1 MLESSTL
8 HFYFNPNCP
17 YAQRSWMTLLELGID
32 FEPVE
37 IALGK
42 DNKTEWYLSMN
53 PNGTVPTIKHGET
66 IVYESSVVNE
76 YLCEVFD
83 SGEARL
89 MPSKSAARAF
99 LRTLILRCDAKFV
112 KLAYSYLSHKREND
126 PAQDDHLQ
134 TQLIE
139 ELSFLN
145 ETIGKTGGT
154 YFSGDKVSLVD
165 LAYLPFFERQI
176 VALSVWKNFEIKD
189 RELPYL
195 NKWLDS
201 MFDRE
206 SFVQTKSE
214 PEKIKELYSLFL
226 GKDYFKKVG
235 IAE

>member
-1 MLESSTL
+1 MLESSI

-17 YAQRSWMTLLELGID
+17 YAQRSWMTLLELEID

-83 SGEARL
+83 DRATL
-89 MPSKSAARAF
+89 MPSNSAARAR

-112 KLAYSYLSHKREND
+112 KLAYSYLSHKRQND
-126 PAQDDHLQ
+126 PAKNEQLQ

-139 ELSFLN
+139 ELSFLD

-154 YFSGDKVSLVD
+154 YFLGEKVSLVD
-165 LAYLPFFERQI
+165 LSYLPFFERQI
-176 VALSVWKNFEIKD
+176 VALSVWKNFEIKQKN
-189 RELPYL
+189 LPYL

-206 SFVQTKSE
+206 SFVKTKSE
-214 PEKIKELYSLFL
+214 PERIKELYSLFL

-235 IAE
+235 VAE